1 MKNIIILF
9 FIFLIINPVTAQPF
23 KHWPYTVENTYK
35 AAAAISNQLYHTK
48 LEIQFDLEKEWLF
61 GKAWLSIKPY
71 HYTSHTVTLD
81 AKWMD
86 IKEIALVSG
95 EKKQALQYTYDSLRL
110 FITLD
115 KAYAAGESYTL
126 YIDYTAKPGEFAA
139 ASKNIDAASKGLYFI
154 HATGSS
160 KDKPVQVWSHGGT
173 DYNSVWMPTID
184 NPNQKT
190 TSEINITV
198 LPSFVTLSNGLL
210 VKQKNNPDGSR
221 TDTWK
226 MDTPHSPYL
235 FFAGAGNFSVIKDSY
250 KGKEVSYYVEKK
262 QEPFARKIFGSTP
275 EMIDFFSARLQVDFP
290 WQKYSQIVVREYM
303 NGAMEN
309 TTAVLHQEDAYQDS
323 RELTDGNRWETTIAH
338 EVFHHWFGNLVTP
351 ESWSNIAVSEGPANY
366 GEYLWLEYKYGKD
379 VADEHGAD
387 DIQLYLADPANALK
401 KTIRF
406 EYDDKEALFDAVSF
420 NKSGRILHMLR
431 NYVGEDAFWLSL
443 GKYLSVNRFKST
455 EATHLRMA
463 FEEVTGEDLSWFWNQ
478 WYYGNGHPKLKIHY
492 GYIDSSGRVTV
503 AISQLQKNAAAFKLP
518 IAIDVYTDSA
528 PQRHYVWLTNMTDTF
543 TFSCG
548 KKPLLVNADA
558 DKVLLCEKTE
568 NKTAAQYIYQLENAP
583 LYADRREAIEYLFQK
598 NMTELMLGLQDKY
611 AGIRRLTIEKLEQSK
626 LAKNADIIAAVE
638 KITGIEKDKK
648 TLAAAIRLLGNTAD
662 KKYDPLYSRFI
673 NDSSYTV
680 AAASLEAQGKLY
692 PEKLYTLAKKYSSG
706 ARGPLQRTVMKILT
720 SQGADADFEYV
731 AGHFGE
737 MSFNEEKLLLLGP
750 FVSYLGKIKN
760 VDNIKKGI
768 ALVLK
773 TKALAPARYKA
784 YTDPLFNSVLKEL
797 ATIKGGEIELYIK
810 TVSP

>member
-1 MKNIIILF
+1 MKSIIVVF
-9 FIFLIINPVTAQPF
+9 FIFLMVNPVAAQPF
-23 KHWPYTVENTYK
+23 KHWQSPVENTYK

-48 LEIQFDLEKEWLF
+48 LEIQFDLEKELLF

-71 HYTSHTVTLD
+71 HYSSHTVTLD

-86 IKEIALVSG
+86 IKDIALVSG
-95 EKKQALQYTYDSLRL
+95 EKKYTLHYTYDSLQL
-110 FITLD
+110 CITLD

-154 HATGSS
+154 NTTGSS

-173 DYNSVWMPTID
+173 GYNSVWMPTMD

-190 TSEINITV
+190 TSEISITV

-210 VKQKNNPDGSR
+210 VNQKNNPDGSR

-226 MDTPHSPYL
+226 TDTPHSPYL
-235 FFAGAGNFSVIKDSY
+235 FFVGAGNFSVVKDSY

-262 QEPFARKIFGSTP
+262 QELFARKIFGSTP

-290 WQKYSQIVVREYM
+290 WQKYSQIVVRNYM

-309 TTAVLHQEDAYQDS
+309 TTAVLHQEDAYQDN

-366 GEYLWLEYKYGKD
+366 GEYLWLEHKYGKD
-379 VADEHGAD
+379 AADEHAAE
-387 DIQLYLADPANALK
+387 DIQLYMADPANALK

-406 EYDDKEALFDAVSF
+406 DYEDRESLFDAVSF
-420 NKSGRILHMLR
+420 NKSGRILDMLR
-431 NYVGEDAFWLSL
+431 NYVGDDAFWQSL
-443 GKYLSVNRFKST
+443 GRYLTKYQFKT
-455 EATHLRMA
+455 AEAAHLRLA
-463 FEEVTGEDLSWFWNQ
+463 FEEVTGEDLNWFWNQ
-478 WYYGNGHPKLKIHY
+478 WYYGNGHPKLRIDY
-492 GYIDSSGRVTV
+492 GYIDSAGKVTV
-503 AISQLQKNAAAFKLP
+503 AINQLQKTGTTFQVP
-518 IAIDVYTDSA
+518 MAIDIYSDSGK
-528 PQRHYVWLTNMTDTF
+528 QRQYVWLRNTADTF
-543 TFSCG
+543 TFSG

-568 NKTAAQYIYQLENAP
+568 NKTTAQYIYQLIHAP
-583 LYADRREAIEYLFQK
+583 HYADRREAIGHLFQK
-598 NMTELMLGLQDKY
+598 NSKDLLLGLKDRY
-611 AGIRRLTIEKLEQSK
+611 AGIRRWTIEKIGQSK
-626 LAKNADIIAAVE
+626 LTKDTAVMAAIE
-638 KITGIEKDKK
+638 KITTAEKDKK
-648 TLAAAIRLLGNTAD
+648 TLAAAIRLLGKTAD
-662 KKYDPLYSRFI
+662 KKYEPLYNRFI
-673 NDSSYTV
+673 TDSSYSV
-680 AAASLEAQGKLY
+680 AAASLEALGKLY
-692 PEKLYTLAKKYSSG
+692 PAKLYELAKKYSSG
-706 ARGPLQRTVMKILT
+706 ARGDLQKTVIKTFT

-737 MSFNEEKLLLLGP
+737 MSFNEEKLLLLEP
-750 FVSYLGKIKN
+750 FISYLGKIKN
-760 VDNIKKGI
+760 IDNIKKGI
-768 ALVLK
+768 ALVLN
-773 TKALAPARYKA
+773 TKALAPARYRT

-797 ATIKGGEIELYIK
+797 ATIKGGEIDAYIK